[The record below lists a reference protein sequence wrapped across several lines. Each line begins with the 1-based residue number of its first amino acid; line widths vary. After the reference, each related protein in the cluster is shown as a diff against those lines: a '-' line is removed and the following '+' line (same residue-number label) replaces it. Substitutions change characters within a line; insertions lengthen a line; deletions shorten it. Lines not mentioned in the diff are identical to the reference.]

1 MGNGYFRTSQTRKDK
16 RSKELTYNYVD
27 RVRLAEH
34 SLQQDYR
41 CPTRGSGWR
50 HNNKSIS
57 HLDLAT
63 SCHSTAFGPSHWP
76 HNRQLRH
83 SRSLDY
89 AHLTERC
96 KDPLDIAEFYWRLD
110 PDGDALYED
119 EYEDEVPDE
128 ENELITHYNGE
139 KSYRDYNYA
148 EGNYHTAHAN
158 NSQLLH
164 PPHLHHSSGSSG
176 GAGNNNLV
184 KPNTATPSA
193 ATLQGFDFG
202 SESCSLR
209 RSRSL
214 AVIREETFSD
224 LQITTA
230 NNSRR
235 SQLIPRARIVNR
247 GFIRERERLIC
258 GGGGGGA
265 SKHHHHHHH
274 HGGGASGSG
283 NSNTNVCEELDYEA
297 LSAVEQKVQRNNSIN
312 AGSRDVGELQ
322 HQQQRAHTQL
332 HRHHHHHHASG
343 SGSGSGSGGGN
354 NNHDNLQY
362 QSTQQQQQQQP
373 GAHPQSPTAA
383 AQPQSREADDY
394 YDNLKRLDALTL
406 GLVEQLHPWHNEKS
420 DLESLNSDYFKNSL
434 HQSHELQQQQLDFE
448 ALEEAVSFLASE
460 KPRIYQ
466 SRRQQRVLSAAQQKL
481 QNATDS
487 YQENSQSSAFPETT
501 TSNSDDQTDSPS
513 LSEQEY
519 DLKKIEKIYK
529 KTAALEAD
537 EDSYELISL
546 TTTTRT
552 RLETTEDEEYEHE
565 DSSFNCN
572 EQLADATDCLAV
584 FAESVEKTQEHE
596 PINGVLKRTR
606 ALSENLE
613 KLIAYDSVYLSS
625 EESSESTLIDE
636 KHRGT
641 YERTTQVTAQ
651 LAEDTGDAATLLHF
665 SIEDIIYEPHN
676 KQPFSGSE
684 RSEFDTSQP
693 PTVGV
698 ACTATILTETDT
710 AEIAT
715 QTAKEKQLVSIVETV
730 NTKIEK
736 IPLTAHILDEEQ
748 QCATR
753 DSTTLYTQILKVGH
767 TSAPC
772 GVTNPSE
779 TTSTST
785 STTTTTTTAKALV
798 TAATGAPATTT
809 GIVKPAT
816 GGACLA
822 TQPTVGITSS
832 AASKPK
838 ILSVVEKRKWKRYND
853 ATTTVNLG
861 VNNNEAVVQP
871 RGCGLESNTSSALP
885 PIDYPLTSLKK
896 HQSTSVVDTLTCT
909 PSYATQPSDNQ
920 YHSLPDVSIG
930 QSLKVSESIDAKLRS
945 SYNVRKGELNECCR
959 RAEVGHTSS
968 NNISA
973 NNSSNG
979 KATHLLENATNKC
992 KLQQQREEVVTT
1004 EEIYDSI
1011 KRFGR
1016 AHQKARQKEYQE
1028 FHEVHVEK
1036 EKKREVKEKRLKVH
1050 DNEAS
1055 KADVVTDIHTTTTYP
1070 DSLAEEIDSEPAVGE
1085 DVAAAQALEVPQS
1098 EVVEENTSVDT
1109 NVADDTD
1116 SNITANS
1123 SLDTS
1128 VSEYQEQPK
1137 DAPDIEV
1144 ENFSKLIE
1152 RRAKEIKEKACKH
1165 TLSEGHVKSTNYS
1178 TPIQRIES
1186 QHRELYTQQ
1195 ADDYQLS
1202 AVTSQFRIIVTDAQ
1216 DNIIEEDAIENDDSL
1231 NSADQAELSPSN
1243 KPAYQKLNLATD
1255 VTTRRQEKREKSP
1268 KDKTTILSTHTRVAS
1283 LKRVPSKPKRQQHHA
1298 AQHHHCCQQQHNKV
1312 KSNNSN
1318 NIEASVWR
1326 SQIDS
1331 DTTNAPSNGNVN
1343 SSDSGNGS
1351 GSINRR
1357 HDNNNYCESS
1367 IKSKEHRV
1375 LSTQIYKARPIKVL
1389 TANDSFRRRSTKG
1402 AVTAAGSKM
1411 SRPQI
1416 LHVVDNK
1423 RRADILGTVKNV
1435 RNNNNSNNNFTKAKR
1450 TEEDAKVESEYLK
1463 KVDAVRNYWAKLAK
1477 EGDEQATECTFL
1489 DKQVG
1494 GIHEDEAKE
1503 RPSELA
1509 DYQTPKYANKQENIN
1524 EQTKMKLEAEA
1535 QQSQQSQQ
1543 SQKPQPEPRHF
1554 ILGPQAHG
1562 SIQTQSQ
1569 GTHLH
1574 QQPVKPL
1581 KPSANQDEFCS
1592 FMPSIEIVELDG
1604 DKKATIVSTV
1614 PPDSEDAAA
1623 LVNDA
1628 NGEPQFDHIRYKV
1641 LKSQQLLRSNM
1652 VPRSK
1657 KEAQF
1662 DGLIQ
1667 YLQEYS
1673 FQELLANNN
1682 VVIVEPVRTKIER
1695 PLAVA
1700 AAPTNVANTKRP
1712 ARKPNECSGN
1722 AASTNQALDNGND
1735 SKLEQKPK
1743 EPLPI
1748 SELSNTRIT
1757 NSKEKISKEFGETGE
1772 RAAAGGGGIKRH
1784 FFYQPVRVNRE
1795 LYEEELPN
1803 PDVVRNVRRFF
1814 EENVLPTPRGGMQ
1827 LLHRPPPEEDTF
1839 VERSAATQ
1847 LPSPRARRTRK
1858 YRYLTIDT
1866 SYGHMPPQHQSHQS
1880 QQQQQLSKQ
1889 QPQTQIANK
1898 NGSPTARKW
1907 DTASL
1912 SSGISSGDLSSPCEC
1927 NEMDATCADKPEAV
1941 NEEVL
1946 KGVHVQA
1953 VVQRHNNRNMRHT
1966 ATEPTDVSASS
1977 GVHDCNGILQLR
1989 PRPRPRSCIVR
2000 GNEDTTYRI
2009 SDIYEQHASQQ
2020 QQRNFARDDKN
2031 SRLMTETATD
2041 DEDADDEDL
2050 DDEVY
2055 ESHYVSNDVLEK
2067 IRECGSTIT
2076 YYGGRVLQSTSP
2088 DPMQTGNNNN
2098 NYNNNTP
2105 ANTANTNT
2113 MTLTRRRV
2121 RQIESS
2127 NACEPPRDFADQQAT
2142 TQKFPQQS
2150 NESHDKDN
2158 GATKEALP
2166 AADDG
2171 NRESSLAHFG
2181 IKFKL
2186 VKSNSCSSRLELAGT
2201 GVEIVETGADET
2213 EVVKKMVHRFECGK
2227 TRREAERNEEP
2238 LTINN
2243 QTPAKRLL
2251 DCAQTA
2257 TDVVGD
2263 VKQVTV
2269 NNHINVPMTT
2279 YTLEAPTVSI
2289 RREDIDYTYENKEK
2303 TYQSSAMD
2311 IRLSQ
2316 VDQRKP
2322 HASTADDGLDGGDGT
2337 LKVWRNKNVDLAY
2350 TMAQKQQQQQTLTVG
2365 ETATNSNRK
2374 VMQSEPSQFAKQTIS
2389 SINPAVSKRFLESN
2403 TPLKSHN
2410 NDTFNGIR
2418 EEYGEYADKVN
2429 LRNVESKQQQS
2440 WIGNVSPSNEIPHTL
2455 STQVEPQ
2462 RALQATTTP
2471 ILAPRSNQRPAQ
2483 IVVPVEIH
2491 RVDQQ
2496 TPEPHGR
2503 ASVASSRGSSV
2514 TTVITTNTTALLDKS
2529 VVRHYVANDKS
2540 LFEKRKYDDIEF
2552 EEFEVYDPTKD
2563 FEKLIENE
2571 KRREEAKGQSQP
2583 PQQHEQQAEQQPVYS
2598 DLSTTISLNGVNEAA
2613 MRNEEDEDE
2622 EDDGRKSKLGS
2633 ECYDY
2638 DSLEDKL

>member
-16 RSKELTYNYVD
+16 RRSKELTYNYVD

-96 KDPLDIAEFYWRLD
+96 KDPLEIAEFYWRLD
-110 PDGDALYED
+110 PEGDALYED

-128 ENELITHYNGE
+128 ENELITRYNGE
-139 KSYRDYNYA
+139 HSYRDYNYA
-148 EGNYHTAHAN
+148 EGNYHGALAN
-158 NSQLLH
+158 NGQLLH
-164 PPHLHHSSGSSG
+164 PPHLHHYSGGNG
-176 GAGNNNLV
+176 GAGNKSLV
-184 KPNTATPSA
+184 KSPTAAAAAATAS
-193 ATLQGFDFG
+193 ATLQAFDFG
-202 SESCSLR
+202 NESCSLR

-247 GFIRERERLIC
+247 DFIRERERLIC
-258 GGGGGGA
+258 GGGA
-265 SKHHHHHHH
+265 NKHHHHHHH
-274 HGGGASGSG
+274 HGG
-283 NSNTNVCEELDYEA
+283 NTNVSEELDYEGI
-297 LSAVEQKVQRNNSIN
+297 SAVEQKVQRNNSIN
-312 AGSRDVGELQ
+312 AGSRDTGEL
-322 HQQQRAHTQL
+322 QQRAHTHL
-332 HRHHHHHHASG
+332 HRHHHHHTSGSGSCSG
-343 SGSGSGSGGGN
+343 SGSGGGVGGN

-362 QSTQQQQQQQP
+362 QNNNAQQQQQSQI
-373 GAHPQSPTAA
+373 AFPQSPTTVAQQS

-434 HQSHELQQQQLDFE
+434 HQSHELQQQLDFE
-448 ALEEAVSFLASE
+448 ALEEAVCFLASE

-466 SRRQQRVLSAAQQKL
+466 SRRQQRALGGTQQKL
-481 QNATDS
+481 QNASDS

-537 EDSYELISL
+537 EESYELISL

-552 RLETTEDEEYEHE
+552 RIETTEDEEEEHE

-572 EQLADATDCLAV
+572 EQSADASDCPAAAAV
-584 FAESVEKTQEHE
+584 CVDKTNEHE

-636 KHRGT
+636 NHCGA

-651 LAEDTGDAATLLHF
+651 LAEDTGETATLLHF

-684 RSEFDTSQP
+684 RTEFNSEQS
-693 PTVGV
+693 TVGV
-698 ACTATILTETDT
+698 ACTATVLTETET

-715 QTAKEKQLVSIVETV
+715 QTAQEKQLVSIVETV

-736 IPLTAHILDEEQ
+736 IPLTANLLEEEQ

-753 DSTTLYTQILKVGH
+753 ESTTLYTQILKVGH
-767 TSAPC
+767 TSA
-772 GVTNPSE
+772 TNPSD
-779 TTSTST
+779 TTST
-785 STTTTTTTAKALV
+785 STTTATATAKASV
-798 TAATGAPATTT
+798 TTATSATAATTGISKSAICGAPLT
-809 GIVKPAT
+809 
-816 GGACLA
+816 

-853 ATTTVNLG
+853 TTTTTHTANAG
-861 VNNNEAVVQP
+861 VNNEAVVQP
-871 RGCGLESNTSSALP
+871 RGCGLESSTSSASP

-896 HQSTSVVDTLTCT
+896 HQSTSVVDTLLY
-909 PSYATQPSDNQ
+909 SAYATQLSDNQ
-920 YHSLPDVSIG
+920 YHSLPDVTIG

-945 SYNVRKGELNECCR
+945 SYNVRKGELDECCR
-959 RAEVGHTSS
+959 RAELTHTSS
-968 NNISA
+968 NNTSA
-973 NNSSNG
+973 NSSSG
-979 KATHLLENATNKC
+979 KTTHLLEDTANKC
-992 KLQQQREEVVTT
+992 KLKQQREEVVTS

-1036 EKKREVKEKRLKVH
+1036 EKKREVKEKRLKVQ
-1050 DNEAS
+1050 DTEAT
-1055 KADVVTDIHTTTTYP
+1055 KAEVAIEVHTTTTYP
-1070 DSLAEEIDSEPAVGE
+1070 DSLAEEIEGKQGVSEDATGAQEIAAPAN
-1085 DVAAAQALEVPQS
+1085 
-1098 EVVEENTSVDT
+1098 EVVAENTSVDT
-1109 NVADDTD
+1109 NVADETD
-1116 SNITANS
+1116 SNITVNS
-1123 SLDTS
+1123 SLGSST
-1128 VSEYQEQPK
+1128 SEYQEQPK
-1137 DAPDIEV
+1137 DAPDVEV

-1152 RRAKEIKEKACKH
+1152 RRAKEIKAKAGKLKFDAGAVKH
-1165 TLSEGHVKSTNYS
+1165 TNNAAEIT
-1178 TPIQRIES
+1178 
-1186 QHRELYTQQ
+1186 QHKETQQSELYKQQ
-1195 ADDYQLS
+1195 ADDYHIS
-1202 AVTSQFRIIVTDAQ
+1202 SVASQFRIIVTDAQ
-1216 DNIIEEDAIENDDSL
+1216 DNIIEEDAIEQDDSL
-1231 NSADQAELSPSN
+1231 NSADQFEAPPN
-1243 KPAYQKLNLATD
+1243 KTAYQELNLVAD
-1255 VTTRRQEKREKSP
+1255 VTSSRQEKKEKST
-1268 KDKTTILSTHTRVAS
+1268 KDKSTIVSTHTRVAS
-1283 LKRVPSKPKRQQHHA
+1283 LKRVPSKPKRQQHHT
-1298 AQHHHCCQQQHNKV
+1298 AQHHHCCQQQHNRAKN
-1312 KSNNSN
+1312 NNSN
-1318 NIEASVWR
+1318 SNNNIASDWH
-1326 SQIDS
+1326 SQNNGDV
-1331 DTTNAPSNGNVN
+1331 TNAPCNGNN
-1343 SSDSGNGS
+1343 KGNGS
-1351 GSINRR
+1351 GSGSINDC
-1357 HDNNNYCESS
+1357 HNSNNYCELS

-1389 TANDSFRRRSTKG
+1389 TANDSFRRRSTEG

-1423 RRADILGTVKNV
+1423 RRADILGTAKNI
-1435 RNNNNSNNNFTKAKR
+1435 RNHNNNSNNFTKAKR
-1450 TEEDAKVESEYLK
+1450 AEEGSQVESEYLK

-1477 EGDEQATECTFL
+1477 EGDEQATESTTL
-1489 DKQVG
+1489 DKQVA
-1494 GIHEDEAKE
+1494 AKE
-1503 RPSELA
+1503 RPNEFG
-1509 DYQTPKYANKQENIN
+1509 DCQTLKYANKQENVN
-1524 EQTKMKLEAEA
+1524 ELTKMKLGAEA
-1535 QQSQQSQQ
+1535 QP
-1543 SQKPQPEPRHF
+1543 QKPQPEPRHF
-1554 ILGPQAHG
+1554 ILGPQAEG
-1562 SIQTQSQ
+1562 QTQSQ
-1569 GTHLH
+1569 SQSTYVH
-1574 QQPVKPL
+1574 QQPAKPL

-1604 DKKATIVSTV
+1604 DKKATIVSAV
-1614 PPDSEDAAA
+1614 PPDSEEAYA
-1623 LVNDA
+1623 LANDA

-1652 VPRSK
+1652 MPRSK

-1695 PLAVA
+1695 PLAIAQAVA
-1700 AAPTNVANTKRP
+1700 ATKKL
-1712 ARKPNECSGN
+1712 AQKPSECSGI
-1722 AASTNQALDNGND
+1722 AAVTNQALDDGND
-1735 SKLEQKPK
+1735 STVELKPK
-1743 EPLPI
+1743 ESL
-1748 SELSNTRIT
+1748 SNGGLSNTPKL
-1757 NSKEKISKEFGETGE
+1757 KEKITREVGETVE
-1772 RAAAGGGGIKRH
+1772 RAGAGGGIKRH

-1803 PDVVRNVRRFF
+1803 PDIVRNVRRFF

-1827 LLHRPPPEEDTF
+1827 VLHRPPPDEDTF

-1847 LPSPRARRTRK
+1847 LPSPRARRSRK

-1866 SYGHMPPQHQSHQS
+1866 SYGHMPPQHQNHQS
-1880 QQQQQLSKQ
+1880 PQQQ
-1889 QPQTQIANK
+1889 QPQTQVANK
-1898 NGSPTARKW
+1898 RGISATRKW

-1927 NEMDATCADKPEAV
+1927 NEMDAACVEKPEAI

-1946 KGVHVQA
+1946 KGVHVQT
-1953 VVQRHNNRNMRHT
+1953 VVQRHNNKNMRHAASEHIDAT
-1966 ATEPTDVSASS
+1966 AS
-1977 GVHDCNGILQLR
+1977 GEHNCNGLLQLG
-1989 PRPRPRSCIVR
+1989 PRPRPRSCVVR
-2000 GNEDTTYRI
+2000 GNEDATYRI

-2020 QQRNFARDDKN
+2020 QQRNFTRDDKN
-2031 SRLMTETATD
+2031 GRLAMETATD

-2055 ESHYVSNDVLEK
+2055 ESHYISNDVLEK

-2076 YYGGRVLQSTSP
+2076 YYGGRVLQNTSP
-2088 DPMQTGNNNN
+2088 DPMHTGTNN
-2098 NYNNNTP
+2098 NYNNNNNSQ
-2105 ANTANTNT
+2105 ANTANTDT

-2121 RQIESS
+2121 RQIESC
-2127 NACEPPRDFADQQAT
+2127 NACEPPRDCGNQQAV

-2150 NESHDKDN
+2150 DESHDKN
-2158 GATKEALP
+2158 KSNIKGA
-2166 AADDG
+2166 AAGDG
-2171 NRESSLAHFG
+2171 SRESSLAHFG

-2201 GVEIVETGADET
+2201 GIDIVETGADET
-2213 EVVKKMVHRFECGK
+2213 EVVKKMVHRFECAK
-2227 TRREAERNEEP
+2227 TRRQSKGADEP

-2243 QTPAKRLL
+2243 QMPAKRLL
-2251 DCAQTA
+2251 DCGQLTA
-2257 TDVVGD
+2257 DVVSD

-2279 YTLEAPTVSI
+2279 YTLEAPTASA
-2289 RREDIDYTYENKEK
+2289 RRDNIDYTHEEDRKLEMEYACREK

-2311 IRLSQ
+2311 IRLSH
-2316 VDQRKP
+2316 VDQQRKP
-2322 HASTADDGLDGGDGT
+2322 AVGDVADSGDGNGT
-2337 LKVWRNKNVDLAY
+2337 LKVWRNRNVDLAF
-2350 TMAQKQQQQQTLTVG
+2350 TMALKQQQQPLAG
-2365 ETATNSNRK
+2365 ET
-2374 VMQSEPSQFAKQTIS
+2374 PSQLAKHSTTATSATVTGTRRI
-2389 SINPAVSKRFLESN
+2389 LESN
-2403 TPLKSHN
+2403 SPFKSQ
-2410 NDTFNGIR
+2410 NDDKLGGGLNGIPTD
-2418 EEYGEYADKVN
+2418 GADCQEKIN
-2429 LRNVESKQQQS
+2429 LRSDEDKRQQAS
-2440 WIGNVSPSNEIPHTL
+2440 HGNDNPTNETLRTL
-2455 STQVEPQ
+2455 STQMEAQ
-2462 RALQATTTP
+2462 RNFNATTTP

-2491 RVDQQ
+2491 CADQQ

-2503 ASVASSRGSSV
+2503 VSVASSRGSSV

-2571 KRREEAKGQSQP
+2571 KRREEAKREGQTQP
-2583 PQQHEQQAEQQPVYS
+2583 TQQPHHQQQAEQQPVFG
-2598 DLSTTISLNGVNEAA
+2598 DLSAVSLNGANEATTRYHEA
-2613 MRNEEDEDE
+2613 EEEDE